1 MKFIIKLFFWIVA
14 IFLLLHFVFNVS
26 LKDILTFKNKI
37 NSSICDKPV
46 RYKIGSIDP
55 KFKISETELLSKVE
69 EASNLW
75 TNAYGKRLFV
85 YDQNSNLEINLIYDE
100 RQGSFE
106 NIESMELNVS
116 DKKLSLEEENAIY
129 DQKVADL
136 EKQVAELNKQIDYWN
151 SKGGAP
157 EPEFRALNK
166 MQEDLNYKIDELN
179 SYADRLN
186 QVVDDVNKNI
196 GTFNNMVSKFNTVLV
211 QKPEVGFYTSGE
223 EKIDIFFYT
232 DDKNLVNILAHE
244 MGHSLGLDHIEDE
257 GAMMNPVVSE
267 TTSIKTADK
276 NLLTNFCT
284 ENTVY
289 NVTKNRIMYYIDSLT
304 SKVSL
309 LLNN

>member
-1 MKFIIKLFFWIVA
+1 MKFILKLIFWLVA

-26 LKDILTFKNKI
+26 FNDILAFKNKI

-55 KFKISETELLSKVE
+55 KFKISETKLLAKVE
-69 EASNLW
+69 EASDIW

-85 YDQNSNLEINLIYDE
+85 YDQNSDLEINLIYDE

-106 NIESMELNVS
+106 NIEDLEEGVNDQKMT
-116 DKKLSLEEENAIY
+116 LEEENAIY
-129 DQKVADL
+129 DQKVTEL
-136 EKQVAELNKQIDYWN
+136 EKQVAELNEQIDYWN

-157 EPEFRALNK
+157 EPEFRYLTK
-166 MQEDLNYKIDELN
+166 MQEDLNSKIDELN
-179 SYADRLN
+179 SYANKLN

-196 GTFNNMVSKFNTVLV
+196 GTFNNMVSKFNDVIV
-211 QKPEVGFYTSGE
+211 QKPEVGFYTSGD

-232 DDKNLVNILAHE
+232 DEENLVNILAHE

-257 GAMMNPVVSE
+257 GAMMNPIVSE
-267 TTSIKTADK
+267 NTGIKSADIELV
-276 NLLTNFCT
+276 NTFCE
-284 ENTVY
+284 ENTIY
-289 NVTKNRIMYYIDSLT
+289 NVTKNRIMYNINSVI

-309 LLNN
+309 LLK

>member
-1 MKFIIKLFFWIVA
+1 MKFIIKLIFWLVA

-26 LKDILTFKNKI
+26 FNDIQTFKNKI

-46 RYKIGSIDP
+46 GYKIGSIDP
-55 KFKISETELLSKVE
+55 KFKISETELLAKVE

-75 TNAYGKRLFV
+75 ANAYGKRLFV
-85 YDQNSNLEINLIYDE
+85 YDQNSDLEINLIYDE

-106 NIESMELNVS
+106 NIEDLEEGVNDQKMT
-116 DKKLSLEEENAIY
+116 LEEENAIY
-129 DQKVADL
+129 EQKVFEL
-136 EKQVAELNKQIDYWN
+136 EKQVAELNEQIDYWN

-157 EPEFRALNK
+157 EPEFRHLTK
-166 MQEDLNYKIDELN
+166 MQEDLNSKIDELN

-196 GTFNNMVSKFNTVLV
+196 GNFNNMVSKFNDVIV
-211 QKPEVGFYTSGE
+211 QKPEVGFYTSGD

-257 GAMMNPVVSE
+257 GAMMNPIVSE
-267 TTSIKTADK
+267 DTGIKSSDIELVKT
-276 NLLTNFCT
+276 FCE

-289 NVTKNRIMYYIDSLT
+289 NVTKNRIMYNINSVI

-309 LLNN
+309 LLK

>member
-1 MKFIIKLFFWIVA
+1 MKFLIKLIFWIVA
-14 IFLLLHFVFNVS
+14 IFLLLHFVFGIS
-26 LKDILTFKNKI
+26 LNDVLTLKGKA

-55 KFKISETELLSKVE
+55 KFEITETELLDKIE
-69 EASNLW
+69 EASDLW
-75 TNAYGKRLFV
+75 KNAYGKTLFV
-85 YDQNSNLEINLIYDE
+85 YDTNSDLEINLIYDE

-106 NIESMELNVS
+106 NIENMEVDVS

-129 DQKVADL
+129 DQKVAEL
-136 EKQVAELNKQIDYWN
+136 EKQVAELNEQIDYWN

-157 EPEFRALNK
+157 EPEFRHLTK
-166 MQEDLNYKIDELN
+166 MQEDLNTKINELN

-232 DDKNLVNILAHE
+232 DETNLVNILAHE
-244 MGHSLGLDHIEDE
+244 MGHARGLDHIEDE
-257 GAMMNPVVSE
+257 GAMMNPIVSE
-267 TTSIKTADK
+267 TTSIKPADETLIK
-276 NLLTNFCT
+276 NFCA

-289 NVTKNRIMYYIDSLT
+289 NVTKKQITYYIDSLV
-304 SKVSL
+304 SRVSL
-309 LLNN
+309 LLK